1 MGVSRDGRT
10 SAGSSPVWC
19 SQNRWRPCAPDLTRL
34 SCLQIGFRIEQAMK
48 VDDDIAHFG
57 IVDRPLRAAAPGF
70 FGSLVVGIDP
80 DHVQLVEIDKIQTL
94 GVGPKSAENE
104 KIGSASLRER
114 VCPYV

>member
-1 MGVSRDGRT
+1 MLLVVFFFFKQKTAYEMRISDW
-10 SAGSSPVWC
+10 SSDVC
-19 SQNRWRPCAPDLTRL
+19 SSDLLTRL

-94 GVGPKSAENE
+94 GVGHTSAENE
-104 KIGSASLRER
+104 MQLAVRH
-114 VCPYV
+114 